1 MLPFV
6 VCPYFVLLYS
16 HLICRKLP
24 KNTSNSYLLTAQT
37 SMEKSP
43 PTTLLTVD
51 ERVCVFV
58 TQVPKKCDIF
68 VCQFMHCQ
76 KEEKVEEK
84 RDSKNNVVTKAQP
97 SVMHSMC
104 NSASTFPRLAIRCN
118 TELVMDILSKKV
130 NIILFQYCSLSD
142 NTHSY
147 LHKYPTT

>member
-6 VCPYFVLLYS
+6 VSQYVLTLYYYTAILS
-16 HLICRKLP
+16 VESYQKIYVKLISAYSTNKHGKVP
-24 KNTSNSYLLTAQT
+24 SYY
-37 SMEKSP
+37 
-43 PTTLLTVD
+43 TLLTVD

-130 NIILFQYCSLSD
+130 SNYISILFSFR
-142 NTHSY
+142 
-147 LHKYPTT
+147 